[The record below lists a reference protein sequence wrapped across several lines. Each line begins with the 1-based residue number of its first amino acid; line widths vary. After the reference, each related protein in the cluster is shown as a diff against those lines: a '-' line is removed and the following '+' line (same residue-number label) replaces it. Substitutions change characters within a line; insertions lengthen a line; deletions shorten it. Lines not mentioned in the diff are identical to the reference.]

1 MKLGENI
8 LELRKKKGLSQEQL
22 GEKVNVTRQ
31 TISNWELNETSPN
44 PEQLKLLSSVLEVSI
59 DDLLDNDIKSIME
72 SKISNTEKLA
82 GLILKILKVMGV
94 LILAFLIFI
103 IFSLIIFNSNKSSN
117 VVVEKENRMVDL
129 ECRLNNNDY
138 NYSVEFD
145 KDDNIINVV
154 GSDFINSIIDN
165 KKFNKRKALV
175 QYVDTYFKDNGGQCY
190 NVMY

>member
-117 VVVEKENRMVDL
+117 VVAEKENRMVDL

-175 QYVDTYFKDNGGQCY
+175 QYVDTYFKDNDVCLFCCII
-190 NVMY
+190 

>member
-22 GEKVNVTRQ
+22 GEKINVTRQ

-94 LILAFLIFI
+94 LILVYLVVI
-103 IFSLIIFNSNKSSN
+103 IFSLIIFNTNKNTN
-117 VVVEKENRMVDL
+117 VVVEKESQMVDL
-129 ECRLNNNDY
+129 ECRLDNNDY

-154 GSDFINSIIDN
+154 GSDYINSIIKD

-190 NVMY
+190 NIMY

>member
-117 VVVEKENRMVDL
+117 VVAEKENRMVDL

-154 GSDFINSIIDN
+154 GRDFINSIIDN

>member
-82 GLILKILKVMGV
+82 GLILKILRVMGV

-103 IFSLIIFNSNKSSN
+103 IFSLIIFNSIKSSN
-117 VVVEKENRMVDL
+117 VVVEKETRMVDL

>member
-22 GEKVNVTRQ
+22 GEKINVTRQ

-59 DDLLDNDIKSIME
+59 DDLLDNDIKSTME

-94 LILAFLIFI
+94 LILIFLIFI

-117 VVVEKENRMVDL
+117 VVVEKETRMVDL
-129 ECRLNNNDY
+129 ECKLDNNDY

-145 KDDNIINVV
+145 KDDNIINVA
-154 GSDFINSIIDN
+154 GSDFINSVIDN
-165 KKFNKRKALV
+165 KKFDKRKALV

-190 NVMY
+190 NIMY